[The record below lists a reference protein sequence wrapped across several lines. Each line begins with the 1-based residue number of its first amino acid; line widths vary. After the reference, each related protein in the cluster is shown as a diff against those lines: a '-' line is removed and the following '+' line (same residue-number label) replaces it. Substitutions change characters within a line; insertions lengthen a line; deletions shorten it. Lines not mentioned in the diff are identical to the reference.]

1 MHENRR
7 IAAIGGYGTFAADA
21 AKMMRLN
28 SYHVLHLSPEGAT
41 ISQSDHAELS
51 ACLNKLQTTHSET
64 ICEDVATV
72 SVFLQCYGVN
82 EVNFFYSDN
91 DFTQF
96 RGSRHIGATL
106 RCYVAV
112 LQATVGKN
120 IALKLFLYDARI
132 SPETG
137 ITWPDIHN
145 YNMMKDFKTV
155 QYGSEKHRSKRN
167 GEEPEMMLHDVLFHS
182 LRSYLEMY
190 RKLYRLQVTVFV
202 N

>member
-1 MHENRR
+1 M
-7 IAAIGGYGTFAADA
+7 
-21 AKMMRLN
+21 MMRLN
-28 SYHVLHLSPEGAT
+28 SYHVLHLSPEGTT
-41 ISQSDHAELS
+41 ISQSDHAGLS
-51 ACLNKLQTTHSET
+51 ACLNELEMTHSET
-64 ICEDVATV
+64 VCEDVATV

-82 EVNFFYSDN
+82 EVNFFYSDS

-137 ITWPDIHN
+137 ITWQDIHN
-145 YNMMKDFKTV
+145 HNMMKDFKTV
-155 QYGSEKHRSKRN
+155 QYGSVKHQRKRN
-167 GEEPEMMLHDVLFHS
+167 GEEREMMLHDVLFHS

-190 RKLYRLQVTVFV
+190 KKLYSLQVTVFV